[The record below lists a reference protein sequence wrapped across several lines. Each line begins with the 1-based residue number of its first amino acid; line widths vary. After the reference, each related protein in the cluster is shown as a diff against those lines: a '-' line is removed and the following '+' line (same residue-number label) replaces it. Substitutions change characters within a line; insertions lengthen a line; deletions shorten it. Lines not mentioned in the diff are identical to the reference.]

1 MDIKDAISFLENN
14 GFQTL
19 QIGTYKI
26 LGGMQLIQD
35 ENSDITAMTDGFEI
49 RNERGI
55 WLARLIL
62 GQTTPI
68 IKCSLNLEEVVK
80 AVVNVFILKRNCI
93 ENIFRALYDLQDFG
107 LFVQIGDQQTIEVF
121 ITDIEPTFRLSP
133 LNFLIAF
140 VGNNYSPTI
149 TIGLKDS
156 GWKLESLMGKSILMS
171 NLDKV
176 VEYVKAQ
183 KFQR

>member
-14 GFQTL
+14 GFQAL
-19 QIGTYKI
+19 QIGTHKI

-35 ENSDITAMTDGFEI
+35 EDSDITVMTDGFEI

-80 AVVNVFILKRNCI
+80 AVVNVFILKRNCT
-93 ENIFRALYDLQDFG
+93 ENIFEALYDLQDFG

-121 ITDIEPTFRLSP
+121 MTDIEPTFRLSP
-133 LNFLIAF
+133 LNFLMAF
-140 VGNNYSPTI
+140 VGKDYAPII
-149 TIGLKDS
+149 TIEQEDS
-156 GWKLESLMGKSILMS
+156 GWKLEFSTGKSILMD
-171 NLDKV
+171 NLNKIV
-176 VEYVKAQ
+176 AYVKTL
-183 KFQR
+183 KFQ